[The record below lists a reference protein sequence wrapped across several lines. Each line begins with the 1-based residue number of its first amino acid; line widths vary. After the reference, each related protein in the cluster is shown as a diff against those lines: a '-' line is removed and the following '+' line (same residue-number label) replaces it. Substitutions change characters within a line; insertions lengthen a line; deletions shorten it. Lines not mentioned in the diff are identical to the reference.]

1 MKNRWLISSCRTNE
15 AARLAADLG
24 CSHLLAQCLINRNL
38 GEPQTASTFLNPKL
52 KELTDPFDLPDM
64 DRAVERLWQARQRG
78 ELIVVFGD
86 YDVDGVTATAI
97 ILEVLRPLGWRVEA
111 YLPNRLEEG
120 YGLTREAAE
129 NCHRRYGARLI
140 LAVDC
145 GSGAHDTI
153 AWLHNNGVDVIVLDH
168 HQITTPPPRAAA
180 VVNPQLRQSKSARNN
195 GLCSA
200 GLSFKLAHA
209 LLKRAREQ
217 REPWARIVDLRTT
230 LDLVALGTIADL
242 APVVGENRILVT
254 TGLEKLNRTN
264 RPGLRALR
272 KVAQINGTIGPYE
285 VGFQIG
291 PRLNA
296 VGRLETA
303 TDALELLMTSD
314 LEQADS
320 LAQSLDKRNRERQQ
334 IERVILADVIK
345 TVNSTFNPN
354 ADYVIV
360 QGNPEWHVGVVGIVA
375 SRIQQEFHRPTIIFG
390 GDGPLLRGSG
400 RSIDGFDLAHALR
413 NCSELL
419 VRHGGHAMAAG
430 VTIQPENLPRLRK
443 RLNELAHACLQP
455 KHLVPVLTLEAEV
468 PLSALTL
475 DQVLELEKLHPCGPG
490 NPVVQF
496 AVCGLRLSRQPQPIG
511 RDQQHLKLWVTDGTN
526 TVEAV
531 WWSWEGQQMPSG
543 TFDLACVPMINRYNG
558 RCAVQLKLLDWR
570 PSGVRRAAGTE

>member
-1 MKNRWLISSCRTNE
+1 MKNRWLVSSCRTNE

-24 CSHLLAQCLINRNL
+24 CSLLLAKCLINRNL
-38 GEPQTASTFLNPKL
+38 REPQTAAAFLNPKL
-52 KELTDPFDLPDM
+52 KELADPFDLPDM

-86 YDVDGVTATAI
+86 YDVDGVTSTALL
-97 ILEVLRPLGWRVEA
+97 LEVLRPLGWQVEA
-111 YLPNRLEEG
+111 YLPNRLAEG

-129 NCHRRYGARLI
+129 NCHGQYGARLI

-153 AWLHNNGVDVIVLDH
+153 AWLHKNGVEVIVLDH
-168 HQITTPPPRAAA
+168 HQITTPPPHAAA
-180 VVNPQLRQSKSARNN
+180 VVNPQLRQSKSAKNN
-195 GLCSA
+195 ELCSA

-209 LLKRAREQ
+209 LLKRAREL

-242 APVVGENRILVT
+242 APVLGENRILVT

-272 KVAQINGTIGPYE
+272 KVAQISGTIGPYE

-314 LEQADS
+314 PEQAHL
-320 LAQSLDKRNRERQQ
+320 LAQALDKRNRERQQ
-334 IERVILADVIK
+334 IERLILADVIK
-345 TVNSTFNPN
+345 TVNSSLDFD

-375 SRIQQEFHRPTIIFG
+375 SRIQQQFHRPTIIFG

-413 NCSELL
+413 NCSDLL

-443 RLNELAHACLQP
+443 RLNELARACLQP
-455 KHLVPVLTLEAEV
+455 EQLVPVLTLEAEV

-475 DQVLELEKLHPCGPG
+475 DQVLELERLHPCGPG
-490 NPVVQF
+490 NPIAQF
-496 AVCGLRLSRQPQPIG
+496 AVCGLRLKREPQPIG

-526 TVEAV
+526 SVETV
-531 WWSWEGQQMPSG
+531 WWSWAGQPMPSG

-558 RCAVQLKLLDWR
+558 RCSVQLKLLDWR
-570 PSGVRRAAGTE
+570 PSEAQRAN